1 MSLKLYLQ
9 SGKFCQYDK
18 FFETRFRGEMVN
30 RLLIEEPVTDNLLD
44 KIILAKDS
52 LVPNSGGETNDLD
65 STYRAKK

>member
-1 MSLKLYLQ
+1 
-9 SGKFCQYDK
+9 
-18 FFETRFRGEMVN
+18 MVN

-65 STYRAKK
+65 GTYRAKK